1 MKKKMYFAV
10 AILSLFLFSCAK
22 ERTCNCTETTITD
35 GYYYD
40 WDYDANFNLIQIKE
54 PIYETSPTT
63 TQETKYAKIAKKK
76 GNELCPISYS
86 YVENVVDTFM
96 YKNFIVGDMY
106 KITHK
111 TECTLE

>member
-1 MKKKMYFAV
+1 MLLLLAV
-10 AILSLFLFSCAK
+10 SCAK
-22 ERTCNCTETTITD
+22 ERTCSCTSTTTTN
-35 GYYYD
+35 GFTYD
-40 WDYDANFNLIQIKE
+40 IDVDANNNLIQIKE